1 MLTSQWMRV
10 EFKAGELIRVVRHG
24 SFTLCHALRSS
35 PPALRECPVK
45 DLEVYS
51 HPRLKEQNIFEDLEG
66 NLGLIVYIIR
76 NRLDQTMGY
85 RVLIKG
91 KEMFCKSTV
100 AEKYFKLVE
109 TQDYESGGPSKI
121 QDS

>member
-1 MLTSQWMRV
+1 MPTSRWMKV
-10 EFKAGELIRVVRHG
+10 EFKTGDLIRVDRHG
-24 SFTLCHALRSS
+24 TFTLCRAIRTS
-35 PPALRECPVK
+35 PPSLRECPVK
-45 DLEVYS
+45 AVQTYS
-51 HPRLKEQNIFEDLEG
+51 HPRVKKENIFEDLEG

-91 KEMFCKSTV
+91 NEMFCKSTV

-109 TQDYESGGPSKI
+109 TQGYESGGPSKI
-121 QDS
+121 